1 MPSFSCARF
10 GSGGARLDALMVSQL
25 ILPIEP
31 ASRMTRDDF
40 IVAAANKHALAF
52 LDVWPD
58 WPMPAAALYGP
69 SASGKTHLARI
80 WAERAGAVLADAR
93 EFRAPVAGAAVVEN
107 CDSVAGQEHESALF
121 AMFERGTP
129 LLLTGRGAPATW
141 PAALPDL
148 ASRFRALV
156 AFELG
161 EADEALLMALAV
173 KLFADRQ
180 VQVPEAVVTELVQ
193 QLERSPAALRD
204 FIARADREALSLQ
217 KPINLQLIR
226 GLMASP
232 GVSS

>member
-1 MPSFSCARF
+1 MI
-10 GSGGARLDALMVSQL
+10 SQL

-40 IVAAANKHALAF
+40 IVASGNMHALAF
-52 LDVWPD
+52 LDAWPD
-58 WPMPAAALYGP
+58 WASPAAALYGP

-80 WAERAGAVLADAR
+80 WAARANATLADAR
-93 EFRAPVAGAAVVEN
+93 ELRVPIAGAAVVEN
-107 CDSVAGQEHESALF
+107 CDSISDTAHEPALF
-121 AMFERGTP
+121 AMLERGTP
-129 LLLTGRGAPATW
+129 LLLTGRGAPVSW
-141 PAALPDL
+141 LVGLPDL
-148 ASRFRALV
+148 ASRFKALV

-161 EADEALLMALAV
+161 GADEALLMALAV

-204 FIARADREALSLQ
+204 FIARADATALSRQ

-226 GLMASP
+226 GLMADPPISL
-232 GVSS
+232 

>member
-1 MPSFSCARF
+1 MI
-10 GSGGARLDALMVSQL
+10 SQL

-40 IVAAANKHALAF
+40 IVAAGNRHALAF
-52 LDVWPD
+52 LDAWPD
-58 WPMPAAALYGP
+58 WAAPAVALFGP

-80 WAERAGAVLADAR
+80 WAVRANAVLADAR
-93 EFRAPVAGAAVVEN
+93 ELRAPILGPAVVEN
-107 CDSVAGQEHESALF
+107 CDGVSAGAHEPALF
-121 AMFERGTP
+121 AMLERGTP
-129 LLLTGRGAPATW
+129 LLLTGRGAPASW
-141 PAALPDL
+141 LVELPDL
-148 ASRFRALV
+148 ASRFRALM

-161 EADEALLMALAV
+161 GADEALLMALAV

-204 FIARADREALSLQ
+204 FIARADATALSRQ

-226 GLMASP
+226 GLMADPPISL
-232 GVSS
+232 

>member
-1 MPSFSCARF
+1 MI
-10 GSGGARLDALMVSQL
+10 SQL

-31 ASRMTRDDF
+31 ASRMTREDF
-40 IVAAANKHALAF
+40 IVAPGNQHALAF
-52 LDVWPD
+52 LDAWPD

-80 WAERAGAVLADAR
+80 WAARANAKLADAR
-93 EFRAPVAGAAVVEN
+93 ELSAPIAGAAVVEN
-107 CDSVAGQEHESALF
+107 CDSVTSVAHEAALF
-121 AMFERGTP
+121 AMLERGTP

-141 PAALPDL
+141 PAELPDL

-161 EADEALLMALAV
+161 GADEALLMALAV

-180 VQVPEAVVTELVQ
+180 VQVPEAVVIELVQ
-193 QLERSPAALRD
+193 QLERSPAAIRD
-204 FIARADREALSLQ
+204 FIARADRDALSRQ

-226 GLMASP
+226 GLMTDP

>member
-1 MPSFSCARF
+1 
-10 GSGGARLDALMVSQL
+10 MVSQL

-40 IVAAANKHALAF
+40 IVAAGNRHALAF
-52 LDVWPD
+52 LDAWPD
-58 WPMPAAALYGP
+58 WPAPAAALYGP

-80 WAERAGAVLADAR
+80 WAARANATLADAR
-93 EFRAPVAGAAVVEN
+93 ELQAPIAGAAVVEN
-107 CDSVAGQEHESALF
+107 CDSVAGHAHERALF
-121 AMFERGTP
+121 AMLERGTP
-129 LLLTGRGAPATW
+129 LLLTGRAAPGSW
-141 PAALPDL
+141 PVDIPDL
-148 ASRFRALV
+148 ASRLRALV

-161 EADEALLMALAV
+161 GADEALLMALAV

-204 FIARADREALSLQ
+204 FIARADATALSRQ

-226 GLMASP
+226 GLMDDT
-232 GVSS
+232 GRSS

>member
-1 MPSFSCARF
+1 MI
-10 GSGGARLDALMVSQL
+10 SQL

-40 IVAAANKHALAF
+40 IVASGNSHAVAF
-52 LDVWPD
+52 LDAWPD
-58 WPMPAAALYGP
+58 WAAPAAALYGP

-80 WAERAGAVLADAR
+80 WAARAGAVIAEASAL
-93 EFRAPVAGAAVVEN
+93 RAPIGGPAVVED
-107 CDSVAGQEHESALF
+107 CDRVTDHAQEAALF
-121 AMFERGTP
+121 AMLERGAP
-129 LLLTGRGAPATW
+129 LLLTGRGSPATW
-141 PAALPDL
+141 PVGLPDL

-161 EADEALLMALAV
+161 SADEALLMALAV

-193 QLERSPAALRD
+193 QLERSPAAIRD
-204 FIARADREALSLQ
+204 FIARADATALSRQ

-226 GLMASP
+226 GLMADP